1 MEFVN
6 VKKITSRVEFLGFF
20 IYLCAMNDL
29 RNFIVKRKY
38 DLLSVCSIILM
49 LFVNVLFA
57 IPAITFLVIDV
68 SKSKN

>member
-1 MEFVN
+1 MEFVS

-20 IYLCAMNDL
+20 IYLCAMSDL
-29 RNFIVKRKY
+29 RNFIIKRKY

-57 IPAITFLVIDV
+57 IPAITFLVIDAG
-68 SKSKN
+68 KTEH

>member
-1 MEFVN
+1 
-6 VKKITSRVEFLGFF
+6 
-20 IYLCAMNDL
+20 MNDL

-57 IPAITFLVIDV
+57 IPAITFLVIDAG
-68 SKSKN
+68 KTEH

>member
-1 MEFVN
+1 M
-6 VKKITSRVEFLGFF
+6 S
-20 IYLCAMNDL
+20 DL

-57 IPAITFLVIDV
+57 IPAIAFLVIDV
-68 SKSKN
+68 SESKH